1 MIKTSNDAYGWSQM
15 DKQSAFYENMRNN
28 TVSKTGMLIFPKLKV
43 KLSFLSGQWQN
54 LVVIGE

>member
-1 MIKTSNDAYGWSQM
+1 M

-54 LVVIGE
+54 LVVIGEWLSPI